1 MTLGERICKLR
12 TERNLS
18 QGDLAE
24 ALDVSRQSI
33 SKWETNSSVPELDKL
48 VKLSELFEIS
58 LDELVRD
65 KKPTETL
72 QPEQKV
78 IYVEKAEAHFGKK
91 IVGTVLLCFA
101 VLIWLMVSLFGDVL
115 AGLLLASPF
124 LACGLICLL
133 VRHNIGLWC
142 CWVVYLF
149 ISLYMRFATGANW
162 AYVLV
167 PQMYD
172 GSWTVHLIIAWTIFL
187 AFGVLTLITVLRF
200 RKTPVSTLKTNAIA
214 TAVSWAAYFAA
225 RFISM
230 PPVDSGNVDVDEIM
244 LYRFASS
251 AFGWIREILFVAAL
265 VYALRLLTSL
275 LNKRSKREETAK

>member
-65 KKPTETL
+65 KKPKEKP
-72 QPEQKV
+72 QQEQKV
-78 IYVEKAEAHFGKK
+78 IYVEKAEGYSGKK
-91 IVGTVLLCFA
+91 TVGVVLLCFA
-101 VLIWLMVSLFGDVL
+101 ALIWLMVSLFGDLL
-115 AGLLLASPF
+115 AGLMLASPF

-133 VRHNIGLWC
+133 VRRNTGLWC
-142 CWVVYLF
+142 SWVVYLF
-149 ISLYMRFATGANW
+149 ISLYLRFATGANW

-167 PQMYD
+167 PQLYA
-172 GSWTVHLIIAWTIFL
+172 GGWTVHLIIAWSILLVFT
-187 AFGVLTLITVLRF
+187 VLTMITVLRF
-200 RKTPVSTLKTNAIA
+200 RKIPATALRTNAIGTGA
-214 TAVSWAAYFAA
+214 AWAAYFAA
-225 RFISM
+225 RLIVM
-230 PPVDSGNVDVDEIM
+230 PPVDSDYVDVAEIM
-244 LYRFASS
+244 LYRVASS
-251 AFGWIREILFVAAL
+251 AFGWIREILFVVAL
-265 VYALRLLTSL
+265 VFTVRFFTSL
-275 LNKRSKREETAK
+275 RNKYKTKDK